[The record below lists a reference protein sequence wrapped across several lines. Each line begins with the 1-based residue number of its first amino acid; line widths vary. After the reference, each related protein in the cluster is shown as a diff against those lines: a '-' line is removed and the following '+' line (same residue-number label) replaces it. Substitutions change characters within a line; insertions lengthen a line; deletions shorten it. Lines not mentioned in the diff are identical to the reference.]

1 MREFKGSPSG
11 REVLKAAMTQLL
23 LHYTRFL
30 DYLKASG
37 AEGAAIAR
45 EAVTV
50 PSIMYEIKRYN
61 RS

>member
-23 LHYTRFL
+23 LFYTKFL
-30 DYLKASG
+30 DHLKASG
-37 AEGAAIAR
+37 PDGSAVAR